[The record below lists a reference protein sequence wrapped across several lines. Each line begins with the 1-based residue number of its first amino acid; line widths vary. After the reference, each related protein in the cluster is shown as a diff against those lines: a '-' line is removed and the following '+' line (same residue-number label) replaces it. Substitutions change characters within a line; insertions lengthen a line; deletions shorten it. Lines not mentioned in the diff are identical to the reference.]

1 MKKVILLMMF
11 ALFFSGCS
19 TRYISRDIS
28 FTKQEDRVSFPVPS
42 ADVEKM
48 TSFMGAMN
56 TGLWTEVVGTG
67 GIWRVVGMTPEGETL
82 YGYAYLDSLDF
93 WGKAYMT
100 IDFAYAKSKLK
111 DVKFL
116 YSNADGFIMFKMD
129 GEPVKIKAEKKDG
142 FAPFDPKKF
151 DEDREYRRKV
161 FNAGGMTLE
170 EVDDYWRRYF
180 SGKGRRASEDMTFVE
195 ELARKEYLRRLS
207 SSGWRFYEM
216 GDGSRRASYLP
227 MDGFVTEAVKE
238 DGSTFGG
245 MLAKNSRVFLPGL
258 LNPMALPVAGLSLAG
273 DAVNAAVN
281 KDLDGSSMRSKGE
294 RVELAGTFFF
304 YESLMQKLLRERD
317 AHIEALKYE
326 NFRLK
331 QRGELSKK

>member
-1 MKKVILLMMF
+1 MMF

-19 TRYISRDIS
+19 TRYVSRDIS

-48 TSFMGAMN
+48 TSFMGVMN
-56 TGLWTEVVGTG
+56 TSLWTEVVGTG
-67 GIWRVVGMTPEGETL
+67 GIWRVVGMTPEGEVL
-82 YGYAYLDSLDF
+82 YGYAYLNSLDF

-116 YSNADGFIMFKMD
+116 YSNADGFIMFKMN
-129 GEPVKIKAEKKDG
+129 GELVKIKAEDKDG
-142 FAPFDPKKF
+142 YAPFNPKKF
-151 DEDREYRRKV
+151 DENKEYRTQV
-161 FNAGGMTLE
+161 FNEGGMTLE
-170 EVDDYWRRYF
+170 EVDGFWRNYF
-180 SGKGRRASEDMTFVE
+180 SGNGQRISEDMTSVE
-195 ELARKEYLRRLS
+195 ELSRKGYLRRLS
-207 SSGWRFYEM
+207 LSGWRFYEM
-216 GDGSRRASYLP
+216 GDGSKRASYLP

-273 DAVNAAVN
+273 DAVNAVVN

-294 RVELAGTFFF
+294 RGDLVGSFMF
-304 YESLMQKLLRERD
+304 YESLIQKLLRERD
-317 AHIEALKYE
+317 AYIGELKRE

-331 QRGELSKK
+331 QRELSSRK